1 MSNGET
7 SQLDQLLERA
17 RSGDTSAR
25 DVLFQRCRA
34 YVGFLAKSHVDSWLM
49 PKVDSS
55 DLIQQTLME
64 AYEAFPKFTGN
75 TEGEW
80 LAWLKRILRNNA
92 TDFVRRFGAA
102 KRRAAL
108 EVAIGGGESS
118 LFRPGPVLV
127 DQGDTPSAIVSQR
140 EQEIEVANA
149 LEQLPEDY
157 QQVIILRSLQRLPF
171 NEVAEQMDRTRPAT
185 QMLWM
190 RAVRK
195 LTELLGESEASDS
208 Q

>member
-1 MSNGET
+1 
-7 SQLDQLLERA
+7 
-17 RSGDTSAR
+17 
-25 DVLFQRCRA
+25 
-34 YVGFLAKSHVDSWLM
+34 M

-80 LAWLKRILRNNA
+80 LGFLKRILKNNA

-108 EVAIGGGESS
+108 EVALGGSGESS

-127 DQGDTPSAIVSQR
+127 DQGDSPSAIVSQR

-171 NEVAEQMDRTRPAT
+171 DEVAEQMNRSRPAT

-195 LTELLGESEASDS
+195 LTEILAEE
-208 Q
+208 

>member
-1 MSNGET
+1 VDSGNT
-7 SQLDQLLERA
+7 SQVDQLLDRA
-17 RSGDTSAR
+17 RSGDASAR
-25 DVLFQRCRA
+25 EALFQRCRA
-34 YVGFLAKSHVDSWLM
+34 YVGYLAKSHVDSWLM

-64 AYEAFPKFTGN
+64 AYEAFPTFTGN

-80 LAWLKRILRNNA
+80 LGFLKRILKNNA

-108 EVAIGGGESS
+108 EVAIGGGGQSS
-118 LFRPGPVLV
+118 LFRPGPLLV
-127 DQGDTPSAIVSQR
+127 DQGDSPSAIVLQR

-171 NEVAEQMDRTRPAT
+171 DEVAEQMNRSRPAT
-185 QMLWM
+185 QMLYM
-190 RAVRK
+190 RAVRR
-195 LTELLGESEASDS
+195 LTELLGEE

>member
-1 MSNGET
+1 MSNRET
-7 SQLDQLLERA
+7 SQLDELLERA

-25 DVLFQRCRA
+25 DLLFHRCRA
-34 YVGFLAKSHVDSWLM
+34 YVGCLARSHVDSWLM

-55 DLIQQTLME
+55 DLIQQTLLE

-80 LAWLKRILRNNA
+80 LAFLKRILKNNA

-108 EVAIGGGESS
+108 EVALGSGGESS
-118 LFRPGPVLV
+118 IFRSKPVLV
-127 DQGDTPSAIVSQR
+127 DGGDSPSTIVSRR

-171 NEVAEQMDRTRPAT
+171 NEVADQMNRSRPAT
-185 QMLWM
+185 QMLYM
-190 RAVRK
+190 RAVKR
-195 LTELLGESEASDS
+195 LTELLGED
-208 Q
+208 

>member
-1 MSNGET
+1 MASGDT

-17 RSGDTSAR
+17 RSGDASAR
-25 DVLFQRCRA
+25 DALFQRCRA

-55 DLIQQTLME
+55 DLIQQTLLE

-108 EVAIGGGESS
+108 EVAIGGGQSS
-118 LFRPGPVLV
+118 YFRPGPILV
-127 DQGDTPSAIVSQR
+127 DQGESPSSIVSRR

-149 LEQLPEDY
+149 LEQLPEEY

-171 NEVAEQMDRTRPAT
+171 NEVAEQMNRSRPAT

-195 LTELLGESEASDS
+195 LTELLGE